1 MSNKLKQITTKAKQ
15 LYKTGKFAKWT
26 DAIKAASGK
35 VVKRSKIGAAGDY
48 AKFEIATIKSLAK
61 VLKKS
66 LKLTQQLVNNDEN
79 LLNIISD
86 SFDKK
91 LTPLQTAKVIKKEL
105 TPEPKTDKLKAFVN
119 ILNKGAKGKTTG
131 SKNFPMK
138 IPATVTIGKLK
149 KKTPAKSYHKD
160 SKSHNV
166 KISVVS
172 GIENDKLI
180 RKLSSKFLLMTGHN
194 QLAKDVLKKHIPI
207 SNVMKVVDFA
217 VNEQFKKVQSGNYSK
232 ALKEKSIKV
241 KNHWDAYKKAFIN

>member
-35 VVKRSKIGAAGDY
+35 VIKRSKIGAAGDY

-66 LKLTQQLVNNDEN
+66 LNFTQQLVNNDQN

-105 TPEPKTDKLKAFVN
+105 TPEPKTDKLKAFVD

-138 IPATVTIGKLK
+138 LPATVTIGKLK

-172 GIENDKLI
+172 GTKKSSFDMLKIWQNIYGKLAQDYI
-180 RKLSSKFLLMTGHN
+180 SS
-194 QLAKDVLKKHIPI
+194 
-207 SNVMKVVDFA
+207 SN
-217 VNEQFKKVQSGNYSK
+217 S
-232 ALKEKSIKV
+232 KEKQKIK
-241 KNHWDAYKKAFIN
+241 KEMALIKILISDTKKIKLF